1 VAQTETILSELKEQ
15 YLEDDKMPWVVGY
28 SGGKDS
34 SMLLQLVVQMLLAL
48 PKSKRKKDVHVLSND
63 TLVENPFVSKFLD
76 GSLAKLKEFAAE
88 TQLPLIVVKTTPIL
102 EDTFWFNL
110 IGKGYPSPN
119 RWFRWCT
126 ERMKIDPTSKYIL
139 KQVSKYGQVVILL
152 GARKDESLSRAQIMD
167 RYDNGQRLR
176 KHSTLPNASVF
187 TPLADVATEEVWT
200 YLLQVDSPWGADNR
214 WLIGMYRN
222 ASGGDCPL
230 VVDTSTP
237 SCGNSRFGCWVCT
250 VVENDKSMQ
259 GLVDNG
265 EDWMYPMLELRNW
278 LKQIRDDVTLRD
290 TKRRNGQDGAGP
302 FLLDTRKEVL
312 RRLLGVQKSVRE
324 ETGEPVALISK
335 EELSA
340 IQLQWHYDGD
350 SDNSV
355 QRIYE
360 QVFNMEVDLVK
371 EDMQKR
377 REEERQ
383 LLKEV
388 CSRHDVPLNL
398 VEDLVIIE
406 QLKSSLIR
414 RHNLFNEID
423 EELET
428 QIRLQQASQN

>member
-1 VAQTETILSELKEQ
+1 
-15 YLEDDKMPWVVGY
+15 
-28 SGGKDS
+28 
-34 SMLLQLVVQMLLAL
+34 
-48 PKSKRKKDVHVLSND
+48 
-63 TLVENPFVSKFLD
+63 
-76 GSLAKLKEFAAE
+76 
-88 TQLPLIVVKTTPIL
+88 
-102 EDTFWFNL
+102 
-110 IGKGYPSPN
+110 
-119 RWFRWCT
+119 
-126 ERMKIDPTSKYIL
+126 
-139 KQVSKYGQVVILL
+139 
-152 GARKDESLSRAQIMD
+152 
-167 RYDNGQRLR
+167 
-176 KHSTLPNASVF
+176 
-187 TPLADVATEEVWT
+187 
-200 YLLQVDSPWGADNR
+200 
-214 WLIGMYRN
+214 
-222 ASGGDCPL
+222 
-230 VVDTSTP
+230 
-237 SCGNSRFGCWVCT
+237 
-250 VVENDKSMQ
+250 
-259 GLVDNG
+259 
-265 EDWMYPMLELRNW
+265 MLELRNW